1 MQLILLRHGQAEE
14 RSAGDTGDFSRPL
27 VAKGIEQSRN
37 AARVLSAADF
47 LPEIVL
53 SSPVLRARQTAEEFT
68 QAAGIPGP
76 VMQSWLSCGM
86 SPGAALSELA
96 GFPDFGRIMLV
107 GHEPDFSHF
116 VQQAIGSAG
125 DTIEIRKGS
134 LTGLE
139 INPPSPRATLL
150 FLFPFMIGKHFEQP
164 AD

>member
-1 MQLILLRHGQAEE
+1 MQLLLLRHGHAEDHP
-14 RSAGDTGDFSRPL
+14 ADGTDFSRAL
-27 VAKGIEQSRN
+27 VEKGIEQAHN
-37 AARVLSAADF
+37 AARVLEAADF

-68 QAAGIPGP
+68 QAAGLPGP

-96 GFPDFGRIMLV
+96 GFPDFGRILIV
-107 GHEPDFSHF
+107 GHEPDFSQF

-125 DTIEIRKGS
+125 GTVEIRKGS
-134 LTGLE
+134 LTCLE

-150 FLFPFMIGKHFEQP
+150 FLFPFMIGKHLKQP

>member
-1 MQLILLRHGQAEE
+1 MQLLLLRHGQAAEPVP
-14 RSAGDTGDFSRPL
+14 GDAGDFSRPL
-27 VAKGIEQSRN
+27 VEKGIEQARN
-37 AARVLSAADF
+37 AARVLASADF

-68 QAAGIPGP
+68 KAAGMPGP
-76 VMQSWLSCGM
+76 ILQSWLSCGM

-96 GFPDFGRIMLV
+96 GFPDFTRIMIV

-125 DTIEIRKGS
+125 GTVVIRKGS
-134 LTGLE
+134 LTCLE

-150 FLFPFMIGKHFEQP
+150 FLFPFKLGKHL
-164 AD
+164 D